1 MELASPV
8 TGDVLGLRAVMSE
21 LQDRNDLS
29 LKQRAELAP
38 IVASTLDRGVD
49 PVDLVERCHLDKP
62 FPADKIDT
70 IVAIL
75 ERLR

>member
-1 MELASPV
+1 MTDSTPDDDLS
-8 TGDVLGLRAVMSE
+8 GLRAVMSE

-29 LKQRAELAP
+29 LKQRAQLAP

-62 FPADKIDT
+62 FPADKID
-70 IVAIL
+70 AIL
-75 ERLR
+75 EILGRLR